1 MHEDI
6 RNLHKKVDANHKE
19 AHDNVIKPLN
29 DVAIQLGRLVT
40 SMDHN
45 SSTVERLEKN
55 QIDMGKKLNDT
66 TLEHSN
72 RLTTIESNQSNSKN
86 LWDKFG
92 FPLLMM
98 IVVVLAGLNY
108 FK

>member
-29 DVAIQLGRLVT
+29 DVAVQLGRLAT

-45 SSTVERLEKN
+45 RLMFGRLETS
-55 QIDMGKKLNDT
+55 QIEMGKRLNSTILD
-66 TLEHSN
+66 HSN
-72 RLTTIESNQSNSKN
+72 RLTTIESNQSNTKN
-86 LWDKFG
+86 IWDKIG
-92 FPLLMM
+92 FPLLM
-98 IVVVLAGLNY
+98 VSVFVLAGLNY